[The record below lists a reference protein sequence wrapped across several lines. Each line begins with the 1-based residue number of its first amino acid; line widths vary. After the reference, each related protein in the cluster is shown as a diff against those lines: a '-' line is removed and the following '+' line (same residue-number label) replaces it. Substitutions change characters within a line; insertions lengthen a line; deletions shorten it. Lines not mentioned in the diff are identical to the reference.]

1 MYNNNKFILFFNLK
15 KKEAFLPPPEGLI
28 RKDSE
33 IFDGAVTWERE
44 ELTHVM
50 DLDVD
55 PSRGLLVAALNADP
69 DAPEG
74 AAIVCPA
81 PMEDARYDAPVDG
94 AYFQRWV
101 VGDDCLCVCVCVC
114 VCECVC
120 V

>member
-1 MYNNNKFILFFNLK
+1 
-15 KKEAFLPPPEGLI
+15 
-28 RKDSE
+28 
-33 IFDGAVTWERE
+33 
-44 ELTHVM
+44 M

-101 VGDDCLCVCVCVC
+101 VGYDCLCVRES

-120 V
+120 VCV